1 MLSLTERIMKG
12 AVWHRAA
19 ALRGAWMPDGAEEL
33 WEGYLSMQNGF
44 KHPPE
49 KEDFKRISSIRIIA
63 RDSYIYIFGTHPDI
77 AHTAV
82 LTFAPHLDFCE
93 LQQLNVSHYFHT

>member
-1 MLSLTERIMKG
+1 
-12 AVWHRAA
+12 
-19 ALRGAWMPDGAEEL
+19 
-33 WEGYLSMQNGF
+33 MQNGF

-77 AHTAV
+77 AYTAV
-82 LTFAPHLDFCE
+82 LPFAPHLDFCE
-93 LQQLNVSHYFHT
+93 LQQSNVSHLLAKPQCLYNMTSTNMLSSAMV